1 MIPID
6 YKESGQIRDDELF
19 KALVCPM
26 PKGGKGVSVRKV
38 IGTSMESF

>member
-26 PKGGKGVSVRKV
+26 PKGGKGVSVGKV
-38 IGTSMESF
+38 VVTIIESF